1 MCKIQ
6 EIRKIVRRKGSGQK
20 IKKKDVEKSISFM
33 KIPTMEE
40 KSHEDPKLDPARELV
55 PVLGFSETATSI
67 TIEDGSLWQEID
79 TINDN
84 LNVNSEVDLEMDL
97 FSF

>member
-1 MCKIQ
+1 MK
-6 EIRKIVRRKGSGQK
+6 EST
-20 IKKKDVEKSISFM
+20 SFFE
-33 KIPTMEE
+33 IPTMEE
-40 KSHEDPKLDPARELV
+40 KSHEDQKLDLAQELV